1 MALGRG
7 SLVSIGVGALVF
19 VAALLLL
26 RGVGADGSSA
36 DPVRPSNIRIVHLGG
51 SPSAIAWSNGAL
63 WATAG
68 DRLTRIDPD
77 SMKLTRSGRLAALC
91 DDSQFTFGLGFVWV
105 TSGHCGPGRLMRIE
119 PDTMAVTQIAT
130 APGHLEGV
138 AVWHRRVWVTA
149 PNGASLLELDPRAGR
164 LVPAALEVSGLSQIG
179 LFAFRLNSLLAT
191 PDQLWGVV
199 GGRGSGLLRITEAG
213 GHLEGAPL
221 GGDRPLVTTPLAFT
235 GSVVWSAFGAA
246 VAPLSARSG
255 IQIGKPVRPPAGDP
269 VAIAG
274 GDTEVWIATGRRLYR
289 GSIRPPVLVPSSVLP
304 FRTKA
309 LAVGGGYI
317 WAASGGDAIARM
329 GDPPVVS

>member
-7 SLVSIGVGALVF
+7 SLVSIGVGVLVF

-36 DPVRPSNIRIVHLGG
+36 DPAPASNTRIIHLGG

-68 DRLTRIDPD
+68 DRLARIDPT
-77 SMKLTRSGRLAALC
+77 SMRLTKSARLPALC

-105 TSGHCGPGRLMRIE
+105 TSGHCGPGRLMRID
-119 PDTMAVTQIAT
+119 PHTMRVTATAT

-138 AVWHRRVWVTA
+138 AVWHRRVWATA
-149 PNGASLLELDPRAGR
+149 PNGASLLELDPAAGR
-164 LVPAALEVSGLSQIG
+164 LRPAALEVAGLSQIG
-179 LFAFRLNSLLAT
+179 LFAFRLNSLLTT
-191 PDQLWGVV
+191 PGQLWGVV

-213 GHLEGAPL
+213 GHLEGVPL
-221 GGDRPLVTTPLAFT
+221 GGDRPVVTTPLAFT
-235 GSVVWSAFGAA
+235 GSVVWSAFGSA

-255 IQIGKPVRPPAGDP
+255 IQIGKSVRPPAGDP
-269 VAIAG
+269 LAIAG
-274 GDTEVWIATGRRLYR
+274 GDTEVWIATDRRLYR

-317 WAASGGDAIARM
+317 WAASGGDEIARM